1 MGQRKLNEFGS
12 SIGFSKDKAE
22 KAKIEGEILLK
33 KELEKKV
40 NPKSIGEGISKIVE
54 SISNNDDSSLLNP
67 MKEASEEF
75 KSKTGRNMT

>member
-1 MGQRKLNEFGS
+1 MEKKQENQQLNN
-12 SIGFSKDKAE
+12 SIKDK
-22 KAKIEGEILLK
+22 KIEEIK

-75 KSKTGRNMT
+75 KSKTGRNMTYSEMREMWG